1 MRHQY
6 TSGGEVLDET
16 DLSGNL
22 TSEYVFFGGA
32 RIARRDASGNV
43 FYYLADHLG
52 SSRVMAEI
60 PSGQT
65 TATLCY
71 DADFYPFGG
80 ERAYTNSCQQNYKFT
95 GKERDPESG
104 LDNFE
109 ARFYGSSI
117 ARFTSPDDPFVG
129 WNLADPQSLNLY
141 AYVQDNPINDVDPT
155 GHCHIGNGEYTPCTF
170 DTIDSA
176 LSGDVP
182 IVGLSNWYPGGVSGP
197 DTVGNARANNLEAG
211 EQQYVHN
218 TVEGGG
224 WTTSTSSSYSTVH
237 VGDNGNLVGEDYTH
251 MTITAHDPPAWA
263 DASIGGAIPWALSGA
278 ADDVLPYLLRL
289 AKFGTAAAAVLDLTL
304 LAPSTAR
311 DEDMLPPVQFSK
323 GGSNQKENEE
333 FREAV
338 KRIERDFG
346 RKLTRDEIRRL
357 HDEIS
362 GKGFGLDEIVETGK
376 ALISP

>member
-263 DASIGGAIPWALSGA
+263 DAGFAGMVITPTAAGSELGPGDLAVLAGALSIYTYYKNKDAIKQIEGQVS
-278 ADDVLPYLLRL
+278 D
-289 AKFGTAAAAVLDLTL
+289 
-304 LAPSTAR
+304 
-311 DEDMLPPVQFSK
+311 
-323 GGSNQKENEE
+323 
-333 FREAV
+333 AV
-338 KRIERDFG
+338 KHVLKLNNDPGQRPRNDW
-346 RKLTRDEIRRL
+346 RKEIRGRL
-357 HDEIS
+357 EKARRWANRMS
-362 GKGFGLDEIVETGK
+362 PGKSQDMMNRLIDSVEK
-376 ALISP
+376 AVPQD